1 MSKYAGTIAKSTTL
15 MATVA
20 ALVATSTAFAGAAEA
35 AADGP
40 SPLAAPGA
48 HYELVDSQGNVVGE
62 LVSESATRV
71 RLRLLGVTTVQRLP
85 QATVPART
93 DTTFHPNY
101 DHALSAG
108 QMSAAWQAEFDRLFP
123 QPVTGGG

>member
-48 HYELVDSQGNVVGE
+48 HYELVDSQGNVYV
-62 LVSESATRV
+62 A
-71 RLRLLGVTTVQRLP
+71 
-85 QATVPART
+85 
-93 DTTFHPNY
+93 
-101 DHALSAG
+101 AG
-108 QMSAAWQAEFDRLFP
+108 QIFVYDSTGRPIDCIEVPERPSALVF
-123 QPVTGGG
+123 GGGDRRTLFIAARSSLYAVRMNFPGR